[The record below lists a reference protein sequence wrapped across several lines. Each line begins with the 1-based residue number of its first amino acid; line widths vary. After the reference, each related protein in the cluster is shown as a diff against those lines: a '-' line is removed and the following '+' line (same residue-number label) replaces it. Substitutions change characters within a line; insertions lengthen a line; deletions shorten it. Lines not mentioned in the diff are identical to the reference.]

1 MSYEVLPKPYKVW
14 VLNNNAIENVF
25 VFGKKDLA
33 FSEED
38 RDMMMEFGISIDSEI
53 IIESPVQIHDDDSIM
68 QLKKK
73 ILNEFGRE
81 SGASYHEMHLFAYT
95 EKFIDPYAIFYD
107 TVAKNTNYINRA
119 KCTQLLHNLLDEF
132 EPLDETKD
140 IYTYDDF
147 VSAMGHPRKHNVP
160 IGLGMLPTKD
170 WLFSPN
176 PFHTTEFSP
185 REAVHTDNVLLF
197 SHGKIVDNNI
207 FVCLAG
213 DIFAA
218 HMEKSEFMAKTYYP
232 LLTSKS
238 VFDINALL
246 DKRPQLV
253 AETDKMMDARHFKT
267 YQIVDMFYDIHQNSS
282 EEHLEY
288 TENGVRKIEIAIK
301 PSYSFVMPLETIF
314 KNLHATP
321 KYKYMKL
328 NLGIRRENIYRLY
341 SNKISKTGRK
351 IPTLKPEKINSLS
364 KKTGKQK
371 QLSIYADDRDLYI
384 DIENDGVIT
393 VSWDSKKKSSM
404 KVREIEEMLI
414 QEVNPLIENLNQCL
428 QNSGYIIPMI
438 QSIEDPNIEIKSMD
452 YVASIVLKKKT
463 KAKEIKLKRDIGCLY
478 AMFDIVSDLDK
489 NGKAEM
495 RFKRVNNYREMDQQ
509 SLLITE
515 TYNKK
520 GRESDVLEA
529 LMLNHNMSINEAGA
543 RIALYLKDAE
553 YNAID
558 GNTIEVVDNPGFPIK
573 ISIKGGEGL
582 VSKSEL
588 EFVVENISHLGYIK
602 SLSVYFESMMRLL
615 QNIKIPGA
623 MKEMCKQVKK
633 EDAVAEETLA
643 KPIVRERAAA
653 FDFSPTSPMSPRAEE
668 TLAEREDAEKSPMPQ
683 TAAATISY
691 EDLMNAKEEA
701 KEDYILKSDSSDL
714 DLTGVQQED
723 DDDDDLDLTGIEQ
736 EEEEED
742 TIKGGAPSRSSSSDD
757 SADDLYIVKNK
768 ERAKNTNP
776 FLMELQRKDPD
787 VILQGKDGRSNI
799 YSRSCQSYR
808 QPVVLTA
815 EEKARIDRK
824 SPGSYT
830 KAMKYGS
837 TPDKE
842 HYYICPRY
850 WCFKTNTS
858 VNDPSECDK
867 DYLFEFKNQANPIE
881 HEDANG
887 NYIPHYP
894 GFIKKQGLKHCM
906 PCCFGSAWETW
917 KKDPTKN
924 KWNNQNKTTKWDA
937 EGNKLTR
944 TGKGKWTKQDVD
956 GEERVDETGAIWK
969 MDKTTGE
976 WKINENEKE
985 LPRNAEKCKS
995 DMNDMKSGS
1004 DESNESSP
1012 VSPTI
1017 GKTIVLNPD
1026 TKQVPTRKIAFLQY
1040 SVQHFMNIE
1049 YTGKYTTIN
1058 NANQLNE
1065 GVKVLVRYGVG
1076 EGKVTLL
1083 TDCIADLLGVASGQI
1098 GQVLADAVEL
1108 DKFVKFGNSSLV
1120 ATFRPKAIEIG
1131 DESVITDEN
1140 GEIWTK
1146 DETGKWKEA
1155 TLKSDFPTKIASIK
1169 IVPDEY
1175 SHTDFYKYMKSL
1187 SEKKENIDELMWETI
1202 ASYEIY
1208 KLYLMNPENKLDYTY
1223 VWDLIAT
1230 PNTKLFKEGLNM
1242 VIMELPQKDIT
1253 DSIDLICP
1261 TNTYSKSKFDIA
1273 KPTVFLIKSLPRQ
1286 DEMVQFEPIYFFD
1299 ESTKKITRTFD
1310 PKIKGSHPGM
1320 KSLFKMLNRTLNN
1333 YCRPKQS
1340 MPDIYEYKQPILLH
1354 DLTNVL
1360 QELSYTIVCQV
1371 LNYQGK
1377 VVALQVQNPVN
1388 PVKMV
1393 YVPCHPSAPLDTVD
1407 KKMIDDEDL
1416 WKDYDT
1422 TRQEL
1427 EILHKASGG
1436 KIPCNPMLKMISD
1449 KAMIVGLLTWTN
1461 QMVPINPPVEDV
1473 PGDGLRSMSVDN
1485 NEIATDVSLTK
1496 GIDGDS
1502 KRLEIIRNA
1511 KIESKMYSLFRST
1524 VKTLLAKHENHGY
1537 RDYLINETRNVQRR
1551 KDSITNIIKK
1561 LVKLTRNTIVFEDF
1575 DEATRETIGK
1585 MDEIS
1590 YTCNNSK
1597 KQTRSALLKDGCKLI
1612 VPRNN
1617 LLVPTR
1623 DNRLLYYYRVADEL
1637 LRFKQ
1642 HSNFILNSKQI
1653 LNTGTAEYK
1662 VNNNEFIVL
1671 ESSLTSN
1678 YYENQPEMVINQYMS
1693 GEIPY
1698 EMATAEKKITEPN
1711 TVSLETQGVNDGTS
1725 TVSLLHNCIDGDYT
1739 DLVGD
1744 ANVIFWIKDVFKVK
1758 KGNKYEMRFKPT
1770 VECSFGPILKILGD
1784 FGAQDIQSIDDVREL
1799 LWISYRD
1806 LITPENDAI
1815 KEQNLAKIVDLMR
1828 NRQGKS
1834 AAFASV
1840 DSVAKFEAVIMN
1852 ANYFMTTLDLYV
1864 LAQKTGL
1871 PIILFT
1877 NNNKENTVQSL
1888 DDLGF
1893 QNGNWLIMGKQT
1905 EKSADNKFYFVRAQK
1920 KIKVQTPA
1928 SIPAHSMVYR
1938 SFAFAELNALKE
1950 RIQSAFQG
1958 GDWSNHM
1965 MSIEDF
1971 LHT

>member
-38 RDMMMEFGISIDSEI
+38 RDMIMEFGITMDSEI

-68 QLKKK
+68 QIKKK
-73 ILNEFGRE
+73 ILNQFGRE
-81 SGASYHEMHLFAYT
+81 SGVSYHEMHLFAYT

-132 EPLDETKD
+132 DPLDETKD

-147 VSAMGHPRKHNVP
+147 LTIVGNPQKHNVP

-176 PFHTTEFSP
+176 PFYATEFSP
-185 REAVHTDNVLLF
+185 KEAVHTDNVLLF

-213 DIFAA
+213 DVFSSN
-218 HMEKSEFMAKTYYP
+218 MERSEFMAKTYYP

-253 AETDKMMDARHFKT
+253 AETDKMMDARHFKS
-267 YQIVDMFYDIHQNSS
+267 YQIVDMFYDIYKNSS
-282 EEHLEY
+282 EDKLEY
-288 TENGVRKIEIAIK
+288 TENGVRKIKIAIN

-351 IPTLKPEKINSLS
+351 IPALKPEKINSLS
-364 KKTGKQK
+364 KTTGKQK
-371 QLSIYADDRDLYI
+371 QLSIYEDEHDLYI
-384 DIENDGVIT
+384 DIEYDGVIT
-393 VSWDSKKKSSM
+393 VSWESKKKTTKEDKTTK
-404 KVREIEEMLI
+404 KVRDIEEMLI
-414 QEVNPLIENLNQCL
+414 LHVNPLIENLNQCL
-428 QNSGYIIPMI
+428 QNSGYIIPLI

-452 YVASIVLKKKT
+452 YVASIVLNKKT
-463 KAKEIKLKRDIGCLY
+463 KTKEIKLKRDIGCLY
-478 AMFDIVSDLDK
+478 AMFDIVSDLDEK
-489 NGKAEM
+489 GKAEM

-529 LMLNHNMSINEAGA
+529 LMLNHNMSIDEAGA
-543 RIALYLKDAE
+543 RIAQYLKDAE

-558 GNTIEVVDNPGFPIK
+558 GNTIEVIDNPGFPIK
-573 ISIKGGEGL
+573 ISIKKGVGL

-588 EFVVENISHLGYIK
+588 EFVVENISHLGYIN
-602 SLSVYFESMMRLL
+602 SLSVYFESMMRLM
-615 QNIKIPGA
+615 QNINIPGA
-623 MKEMCKQVKK
+623 MKEMCKHAKK

-653 FDFSPTSPMSPRAEE
+653 FDFSPTSPMADETIEE
-668 TLAEREDAEKSPMPQ
+668 TENAEKSPQ
-683 TAAATISY
+683 LRTATRVESY

-701 KEDYILKSDSSDL
+701 KEDYILKSDSSEL
-714 DLTGVQQED
+714 DLTGIQQD

-742 TIKGGAPSRSSSSDD
+742 SMKGGAPSSSNSSE
-757 SADDLYIVKNK
+757 DDLYIVKNK

-842 HYYICPRY
+842 NYYICPRY

-858 VNDPSECDK
+858 VKDPSECDK

-887 NYIPHYP
+887 NYIHHYP

-906 PCCFGSAWETW
+906 PCCFGRAWETW

-924 KWNNQNKTTKWDA
+924 KWTNQNKMTKWDA
-937 EGNKLTR
+937 EGNKLVR
-944 TGKGKWTKQDVD
+944 TGKGKWANQDIE
-956 GEERVDETGAIWK
+956 GRERVDETGTIWT

-976 WKINENEKE
+976 WKINETEME
-985 LPRNAEKCKS
+985 LPHNAEKCNS
-995 DMNDMKSGS
+995 DMNNMKSAS
-1004 DESNESSP
+1004 DESSKSSP

-1017 GKTIVLNPD
+1017 GKTIILNPD
-1026 TKQVPTRKIAFLQY
+1026 TKRVLPQKIAFLQY
-1040 SVQHFMNIE
+1040 SVQHFMNVE
-1049 YTGKYTTIN
+1049 YAGKYTTIN
-1058 NANQLNE
+1058 NATQLNE

-1076 EGKVTLL
+1076 EGINALL
-1083 TDCIADLLGVASGQI
+1083 TDCIADLLGVASKQI
-1098 GQVLADAVEL
+1098 GKVLADAVEL

-1140 GEIWTK
+1140 GEIWKK

-1155 TLKSDFPTKIASIK
+1155 TLKSDFPKGIASIK

-1187 SEKKENIDELMWETI
+1187 SEKKENIEELMWETI
-1202 ASYEIY
+1202 ASYEAY
-1208 KLYLMNPENKLDYTY
+1208 KLYLSNPDSKLDYTY
-1223 VWDLIAT
+1223 VWDLIT
-1230 PNTKLFKEGLNM
+1230 TRNDKLFKEGLNM

-1253 DSIDLICP
+1253 DNIDLICP

-1273 KPTVFLIKSLPRQ
+1273 KPTVFLIKSSPRQ
-1286 DEMVQFEPIYFFD
+1286 DETVQFEPIYFFD
-1299 ESTKKITRTFD
+1299 ESTKKITRTF
-1310 PKIKGSHPGM
+1310 KGSHPGM
-1320 KSLFKMLNRTLNN
+1320 KSLFKMLNRTLND

-1354 DLTNVL
+1354 DLTNIL
-1360 QELSYTIVCQV
+1360 KEISYTIVCQV

-1388 PVKMV
+1388 PAKMV

-1524 VKTLLAKHENHGY
+1524 IKTLLAKPENHGY
-1537 RDYLINETRNVQRR
+1537 RDYLINETRNMQRR
-1551 KDSITNIIKK
+1551 KDSINNIIKK
-1561 LVKLTRNTIVFEDF
+1561 LVKLTRSTVVFEDF
-1575 DEATRETIGK
+1575 DEATRETIGN

-1597 KQTRSALLKDGCKLI
+1597 KQTMSALLKDGCKLI

-1623 DNRLLYYYRVADEL
+1623 DNRLLYYYRIADEL

-1653 LNTGTAEYK
+1653 LNTGNVEYK
-1662 VNNNEFIVL
+1662 VNTNEFVVL

-1678 YYENQPEMVINQYMS
+1678 YYENQPEMAINQYMS

-1698 EMATAEKKITEPN
+1698 EIATAEKKITEPN
-1711 TVSLETQGVNDGTS
+1711 TVSLETQGTRDATS
-1725 TVSLLHNCIDGDYT
+1725 TANLLHNCIDGDYT

-1744 ANVIFWIKDVFKVK
+1744 VNVIFWIKEVFKVK

-1770 VECSFGPILKILGD
+1770 VECSFGPILKIFSD
-1784 FGAQDIQSIDDVREL
+1784 IGAEDVQSIDDVREL
-1799 LWISYRD
+1799 LWNSYRD
-1806 LITPENDAI
+1806 LITPENDAT
-1815 KEQNLAKIVDLMR
+1815 KEQNLAKIVSIMR
-1828 NRQGKS
+1828 ERQGKS

-1840 DSVAKFEAVIMN
+1840 DSVAKFETVIMD

-1864 LAQKTGL
+1864 LAQKMGL

-1877 NNNKENTVQSL
+1877 NNNKDNTVQSL

-1893 QNGNWLIMGKQT
+1893 QNGNWLILGKQM

-1920 KIKVQTPA
+1920 KIKANAKLPEP
-1928 SIPAHSMVYR
+1928 IPAHSMVYR
-1938 SFAFAELNALKE
+1938 SFAFAELNAMKE

-1965 MSIEDF
+1965 ISIEEF
-1971 LHT
+1971 LQT

>member
-1 MSYEVLPKPYKVW
+1 MSYKVW

-25 VFGKKDLA
+25 VFGKKELA

-38 RDMMMEFGISIDSEI
+38 RDMMMEFGITMDSEI

-73 ILNEFGRE
+73 ILNQFCRE
-81 SGASYHEMHLFAYT
+81 SGVSYHEMHLFAYT

-147 VSAMGHPRKHNVP
+147 VSVIGHPQKHNVP

-176 PFHTTEFSP
+176 PFYATEFSSK
-185 REAVHTDNVLLF
+185 EAVHTDNVLLF

-213 DIFAA
+213 DVFTA

-246 DKRPQLV
+246 DKHPQLV
-253 AETDKMMDARHFKT
+253 AETDKMMDKRHFKS
-267 YQIVDMFYDIHQNSS
+267 YQIVDMFYDIHANSS

-288 TENGVRKIEIAIK
+288 TENGVRKIKIAIN

-314 KNLHATP
+314 KNLHTTP

-351 IPTLKPEKINSLS
+351 IPALKPEKINSLS
-364 KKTGKQK
+364 KTTGKQK
-371 QLSIYADDRDLYI
+371 QLSIYEDEHDLHI

-393 VSWDSKKKSSM
+393 VSWDSKKKSTM
-404 KVREIEEMLI
+404 KVQEIEEMLI
-414 QEVNPLIENLNQCL
+414 LEVNPLIENLNQCL

-438 QSIEDPNIEIKSMD
+438 RSIEDPNIEIKSMD

-463 KAKEIKLKRDIGCLY
+463 KATEIKLKRDIGCLY
-478 AMFDIVSDLDK
+478 AMFDIVSDLDEK
-489 NGKAEM
+489 GKAEM

-529 LMLNHNMSINEAGA
+529 LMLNHNMTVDEAGA

-558 GNTIEVVDNPGFPIK
+558 GNTIEVIDNPGFPVK
-573 ISIKGGEGL
+573 ISIKVGEGL

-615 QNIKIPGA
+615 QNIKIPEK

-633 EDAVAEETLA
+633 EDAVAEESLA

-653 FDFSPTSPMSPRAEE
+653 FDFSPTSPMSPTVEE
-668 TLAEREDAEKSPMPQ
+668 TLAETEDTEKSPQ
-683 TAAATISY
+683 TAFAAASY
-691 EDLMNAKEEA
+691 ENLLNAKEEA
-701 KEDYILKSDSSDL
+701 KEDYILKSDSSEL

-723 DDDDDLDLTGIEQ
+723 ELDLTGIEQ
-736 EEEEED
+736 EEEEEEG
-742 TIKGGAPSRSSSSDD
+742 TMKGGSSSSDD

-867 DYLFEFKNQANPIE
+867 DYLFEFKNKANPIE

-906 PCCFGSAWETW
+906 PCCFGRAWETW

-924 KWNNQNKTTKWDA
+924 KWNSQNKMTKWDA
-937 EGNKLTR
+937 EGNKLVR
-944 TGKGKWTKQDVD
+944 TGKGKWVNQDIE
-956 GEERVDETGAIWK
+956 GRERVDETGAIWMK
-969 MDKTTGE
+969 DETTGE
-976 WKINENEKE
+976 WKISENEME
-985 LPRNAEKCKS
+985 LPHNAEKCTN
-995 DMNDMKSGS
+995 DMNSG
-1004 DESNESSP
+1004 SNESSKS
-1012 VSPTI
+1012 SPTI

-1026 TKQVPTRKIAFLQY
+1026 TKHVPTRKIAFLQY

-1049 YTGKYTTIN
+1049 YAGKYTTIN

-1065 GVKVLVRYGVG
+1065 GVKIMVRYGVG
-1076 EGKVTLL
+1076 EGQVTFL
-1083 TDCIADLLGVASGQI
+1083 TDCIADLLGIASGQI
-1098 GQVLADAVEL
+1098 GKVLADAVEL

-1131 DESVITDEN
+1131 DESVITDET

-1146 DETGKWKEA
+1146 DETGKWKE
-1155 TLKSDFPTKIASIK
+1155 TGLKSDFPKGIASIK

-1187 SEKKENIDELMWETI
+1187 SDKMENVEELMWETI

-1223 VWDLIAT
+1223 VWDLIT
-1230 PNTKLFKEGLNM
+1230 TRNNKLFKEGLNM

-1299 ESTKKITRTFD
+1299 ESTKEITRTFVSQRESKD
-1310 PKIKGSHPGM
+1310 PSQPNM

-1354 DLTNVL
+1354 DLINIL
-1360 QELSYTIVCQV
+1360 KLKELSYTIVCQV

-1377 VVALQVQNPVN
+1377 VVALQVQNPAN
-1388 PVKMV
+1388 PAKMV

-1407 KKMIDDEDL
+1407 KKMIDDEEL
-1416 WKDYDT
+1416 WNDYDT

-1449 KAMIVGLLTWTN
+1449 KAMIVGLLTWSN

-1485 NEIATDVSLTK
+1485 HEIMTDVSLTK
-1496 GIDGDS
+1496 GIEGDS
-1502 KRLEIIRNA
+1502 QRLEIIRNA

-1524 VKTLLAKHENHGY
+1524 IKTLLAKPENHGY
-1537 RDYLINETRNVQRR
+1537 RDYLINETRNAQRR
-1551 KDSITNIIKK
+1551 KDSINNIIKK
-1561 LVKLTRNTIVFEDF
+1561 LVKLTRSTVVFEDF
-1575 DEATRETIGK
+1575 DEATRETIGN

-1590 YTCNNSK
+1590 YMCNDSK

-1612 VPRNN
+1612 APRNN

-1623 DNRLLYYYRVADEL
+1623 DNRLLYYYRIADEL

-1642 HSNFILNSKQI
+1642 NSNFILNSKQI

-1678 YYENQPEMVINQYMS
+1678 YYENQPEMAINQYMS

-1711 TVSLETQGVNDGTS
+1711 IVSLETQGVNDGTIIA
-1725 TVSLLHNCIDGDYT
+1725 SLLHNCIDNDGENV

-1758 KGNKYEMRFKPT
+1758 KGNKYEMRFKST
-1770 VECSFGPILKILGD
+1770 EVECSFGPILKI
-1784 FGAQDIQSIDDVREL
+1784 FSDIGKTDVQSIDDVREL
-1799 LWISYRD
+1799 LWNSYKD
-1806 LITPENDAI
+1806 LIIPEDDAT
-1815 KEQNLAKIVDLMR
+1815 KEQNLAKIVSIMR

-1834 AAFASV
+1834 VAFASV
-1840 DSVAKFEAVIMN
+1840 DSVAKFEATIRDT
-1852 ANYFMTTLDLYV
+1852 NYFMTTLDLYV
-1864 LAQKTGL
+1864 LAQKMGL

-1920 KIKVQTPA
+1920 KINANAKTPVP
-1928 SIPAHSMVYR
+1928 IPAHSMVYR
-1938 SFAFAELNALKE
+1938 AFAFSELNAMKE

-1965 MSIEDF
+1965 VSIEEF
-1971 LHT
+1971 LQT